1 MDGVVIINKPKGY
14 TSNDI
19 VQITKKKLKQKK
31 VGHAGTL
38 DPMATGVLPIL
49 IGQGTKISKYLIEH
63 KKTYIATIKLG
74 QKTDTADAE
83 GTVIEQK
90 EIKEFSKKDIIY
102 VLNSFKGVQQQKPPM
117 YSAIKVNGKKLYEY
131 ARENEQVEIATREI
145 EIYGIDL
152 ISHTEDTITY
162 QVECSKGTYIRTLSE
177 DIVQKLGTVGYM
189 EKLTR
194 TKVNEFELE
203 QAIELEELEKDFP
216 IITIEEIFSKNS
228 EIMLSEKKLQLFL
241 NGVKL
246 TCNNPN
252 GVYRIYCEDKF
263 IGLGVIENNLLKRDV
278 IV

>member
-19 VQITKKKLKQKK
+19 VQITKKTLKQKK

-90 EIKEFSKKDIIY
+90 EIKKFSKEDIIDI
-102 VLNSFKGVQQQKPPM
+102 LNSFKGKQQQKPPK

-131 ARENEQVEIATREI
+131 ARENEQVEIAAREI

-152 ISHTEDTITY
+152 IDYNEDTITY

-177 DIVQKLGTVGYM
+177 DIAQKLGTVGYM

-246 TCNNPN
+246 TYNNPN
-252 GVYRIYCEDKF
+252 GVYRIYCEDRF

-278 IV
+278 VI

>member
-19 VQITKKKLKQKK
+19 VQITKKTLKQKK

-90 EIKEFSKKDIIY
+90 EVREYLKEEIID
-102 VLNSFKGVQQQKPPM
+102 VLNSFKGKQQQKPPM

-131 ARENEQVEIATREI
+131 ARDNEQIEIATREI

-152 ISHTEDTITY
+152 IDYNEDTITY

-177 DIVQKLGTVGYM
+177 DIAQKLGTVGYM

-246 TCNNPN
+246 TYNNPN
-252 GVYRIYCEDKF
+252 GVYRIYCEDRF

-278 IV
+278 VI